1 VAQRC
6 IERGEAA
13 AAGAAPIGG
22 RGLPVVT
29 SETGEPPESDSLA
42 VASGG
47 EPVAAGEIMRGG
59 VVGGEPAEAL
69 ADALHVLVLCTLSTS
84 ESQS

>member
-1 VAQRC
+1 VA
-6 IERGEAA
+6 A
-13 AAGAAPIGG
+13 
-22 RGLPVVT
+22 
-29 SETGEPPESDSLA
+29 SETGEPRESDSLA

-47 EPVAAGEIMRGG
+47 EPAEAGAKAPVPGEIMRGG

-69 ADALHVLVLCTLSTS
+69 ADALHVLALCTLSTS